1 MHQKKGITLIS
12 LVITIILMLILAGV
26 SISAGIN
33 AYNNS
38 VVTDFVSKMNI
49 IQEQVNT
56 SYTKIKNGDTTPLDY
71 GKRIDSLSTELQN
84 KINTALAGMDSTNF
98 LYYDIEDL
106 KKIGVDGINQYVVIN
121 FTTREVYS
129 LTGVEYEG
137 VMHYSQ
143 YDLPGGQKN
152 INYVEQ
158 SEVSPEF
165 SVIKKNYGLY
175 ATLHIQDIVYK
186 GNINGGSLYYGVVTD
201 DTTTPVKVDYW
212 QEISGDSVDVDKS
225 AKYAI
230 KLVDKANNQTI
241 KLVDV
246 ALVNSPNLTD
256 GMTPV
261 VYDET
266 ASKWK
271 KVSQEEMGIWY
282 DYAEKKWANVML
294 NDGLVLDSS
303 GYVTTMGSMFV
314 WIPRYAYNITSNY
327 HSNST
332 GNINVKFVKG
342 TTNLTTDA
350 NSTKIEATSG
360 KNKWNIH
367 PAFCDES
374 QNSYANSG
382 WNKELTGIWVA
393 KFEASS
399 TNTSATN
406 GGGDVTNLSI
416 KVLPGVVSWRGISEN
431 NIFNN
436 CKNMNLVGNIYG
448 LNTEVTPHQM
458 KNSEWG
464 AVSYLTHSKY
474 GNEVEPYINN
484 STTFITGNAAATA
497 NAVGASG
504 KVNEYNTT
512 GRSKG

>member
-1 MHQKKGITLIS
+1 
-12 LVITIILMLILAGV
+12 
-26 SISAGIN
+26 
-33 AYNNS
+33 
-38 VVTDFVSKMNI
+38 
-49 IQEQVNT
+49 
-56 SYTKIKNGDTTPLDY
+56 
-71 GKRIDSLSTELQN
+71 
-84 KINTALAGMDSTNF
+84 
-98 LYYDIEDL
+98 
-106 KKIGVDGINQYVVIN
+106 
-121 FTTREVYS
+121 
-129 LTGVEYEG
+129 
-137 VMHYSQ
+137 
-143 YDLPGGQKN
+143 
-152 INYVEQ
+152 
-158 SEVSPEF
+158 
-165 SVIKKNYGLY
+165 
-175 ATLHIQDIVYK
+175 
-186 GNINGGSLYYGVVTD
+186 
-201 DTTTPVKVDYW
+201 
-212 QEISGDSVDVDKS
+212 
-225 AKYAI
+225 
-230 KLVDKANNQTI
+230 
-241 KLVDV
+241 
-246 ALVNSPNLTD
+246 
-256 GMTPV
+256 
-261 VYDET
+261 
-266 ASKWK
+266 
-271 KVSQEEMGIWY
+271 
-282 DYAEKKWANVML
+282 
-294 NDGLVLDSS
+294 
-303 GYVTTMGSMFV
+303 MGSMFV

-360 KNKWNIH
+360 QNKWNVH
-367 PAFCDES
+367 PAFCDGS

-448 LNTEVTPHQM
+448 LNTEVKPHQM

-504 KVNEYNTT
+504 KVNEYNTA